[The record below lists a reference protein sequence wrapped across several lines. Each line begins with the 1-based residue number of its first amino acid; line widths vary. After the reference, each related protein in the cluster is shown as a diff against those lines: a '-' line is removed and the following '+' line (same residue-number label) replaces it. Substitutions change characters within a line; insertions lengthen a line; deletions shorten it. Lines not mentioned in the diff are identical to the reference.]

1 MSLKAVNLF
10 ALFAMALA
18 SLLLSCSGSQA
29 TPQMPNSPNPRT
41 RATLAGPLC
50 DIAECQCSEDPAKI
64 GLAEPG
70 LKRFRIELGPSES
83 QLWTT
88 IGKNLMYKSQERAS
102 ACFYIDLPT
111 GEHPISLRA
120 KGKGGFGAGMRI
132 SEIGGRY
139 HEDEEESEQEPADD
153 AAEAIEGVSGVDYAE
168 GGEGEASAQAGA
180 PSEGA
185 PLAEDI
191 ADSWGVGLW
200 LYESFDFNCGAP
212 GLCDMQSLRD
222 WKQSISKVKA
232 GKHAPCGSVRIL
244 GIDWITGRMPDMMHP
259 EDFRLE
265 AQMKIYKFLPHNPP
279 GTESCISD

>member
-1 MSLKAVNLF
+1 MSRKPVILF
-10 ALFAMALA
+10 ALLTLALA
-18 SLLLSCSGSQA
+18 GAAVSCSGSQA
-29 TPQMPNSPNPRT
+29 TPAMPSSPDPTT
-41 RATLAGPLC
+41 RATLAGNLC
-50 DIAECQCSEDPAKI
+50 DTAECQCSEDPAKI

-88 IGKNLMYKSQERAS
+88 IGKNRMYKGKERAR

-111 GEHPISLRA
+111 GEFPITLRA
-120 KGKGGFGAGMRI
+120 KGTGGFGAGMRI

-139 HEDEEESEQEPADD
+139 PEKDEAGEATESMEG
-153 AAEAIEGVSGVDYAE
+153 IEGIDGVPYAE
-168 GGEGEASAQAGA
+168 G
-180 PSEGA
+180 EGA
-185 PLAEDI
+185 PEGSESEEVAEPTPPTESGAGI
-191 ADSWGVGLW
+191 GLW
-200 LYESFDFNCGAP
+200 LYETFDFNCGAP

-222 WKQSISKVKA
+222 WKKSISNVSA

-244 GIDWITGRMPDMMHP
+244 GIDWITGRMPDMLHP

-279 GTESCISD
+279 GTESCVKE